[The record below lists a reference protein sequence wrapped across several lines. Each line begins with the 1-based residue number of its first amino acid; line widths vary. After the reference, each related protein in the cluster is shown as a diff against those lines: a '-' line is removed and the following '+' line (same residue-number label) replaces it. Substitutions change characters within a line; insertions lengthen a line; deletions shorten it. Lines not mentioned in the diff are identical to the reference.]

1 MKIGGRQIK
10 PMEQAGILAAVMVIG
25 LYGYLDFVYAA
36 PSHKMQRIEM
46 RFAEVRRAVE
56 KLKNDR
62 STGRAERDLERLRRQ
77 VAAAEKTLREAEGV
91 LAERQATDGIAAKIL
106 QMASEKG
113 FMIQTYSRITDRA
126 RIREV
131 LGEGDPYELSYYRMV
146 LRGRYGLVIELL
158 RGLQTLPQLVVPR
171 KISVDAPED
180 GALLQTEIW
189 FSI

>member
-1 MKIGGRQIK
+1 MKIGGRQLK
-10 PMEQAGILAAVMVIG
+10 PMEQVGIVAAVMVMG
-25 LYGYLDFVYAA
+25 LYGYVNFIYIHPAR
-36 PSHKMQRIEM
+36 KMQHIEM

-56 KLKNDR
+56 RLKNDR
-62 STGRAERDLERLRRQ
+62 STGRAQRDLERLRKQ
-77 VAAAEKTLREAEGV
+77 AAAAEKTLREAEGV
-91 LAERQATDGIAAKIL
+91 LAERQATDGIATKIL

-126 RIREV
+126 QIGEV
-131 LGEGDPYELSYYRMV
+131 LGGGDPYELSYYRVV
-146 LRGRYGLVIELL
+146 LRGRYGLVVDLL